1 MGRTQVRSRR
11 LLVMLLLLSLWPT
24 SALAETNPDRFS
36 AGGYF
41 RAMARPD
48 FDGGWSRLGLWNLY
62 GRLLNEGPWAALE
75 LKLDA
80 LQQEPGTHDVWTS
93 LHAKLEGGSVHGADV
108 RNGSLENYS
117 LSQLYVK
124 AGNVLLEGVTWQM
137 GTLHTYFGDLGLYDM
152 RPSDL
157 FYDTVGVSALYQN
170 DTIDLLVGFGDSGYG
185 KRGDQYSTILTA
197 GGSLRVRL
205 VDGLELGVGGEFFYE
220 PEVQGNRFAPHRTP
234 LPQNI
239 TYEDYVRHEIVA
251 RFLEQNPGRED
262 EFPKPVPTSSSSYKL
277 VGYLGFGKLG
287 PLRWNNLFVNFG
299 LRHPDNFYTET
310 VAGRN
315 YTLYTQALTD
325 QRYELNVGNEMQLAL
340 VPELL
345 DLVWAGVLG
354 TRTDEDNKVSASE
367 DNRFFY
373 SLVVRG
379 QLYLTETV
387 HFLAETSYA
396 HENSKQGN
404 LWRGHY
410 NSVFESQDGLAN
422 SEGLE
427 FGDQDNRNT
436 WQLKTGFVLN
446 PTGYGV
452 FARPSIRLLYGL
464 QHSTMHNAFGN
475 SFVETLDQFNEFR
488 ETSDRN
494 WHSVISLEAE
504 AWF

>member
-1 MGRTQVRSRR
+1 
-11 LLVMLLLLSLWPT
+11 
-24 SALAETNPDRFS
+24 
-36 AGGYF
+36 
-41 RAMARPD
+41 
-48 FDGGWSRLGLWNLY
+48 
-62 GRLLNEGPWAALE
+62 
-75 LKLDA
+75 
-80 LQQEPGTHDVWTS
+80 
-93 LHAKLEGGSVHGADV
+93 
-108 RNGSLENYS
+108 
-117 LSQLYVK
+117 
-124 AGNVLLEGVTWQM
+124 
-137 GTLHTYFGDLGLYDM
+137 
-152 RPSDL
+152 
-157 FYDTVGVSALYQN
+157 
-170 DTIDLLVGFGDSGYG
+170 
-185 KRGDQYSTILTA
+185 
-197 GGSLRVRL
+197 
-205 VDGLELGVGGEFFYE
+205 
-220 PEVQGNRFAPHRTP
+220 
-234 LPQNI
+234 
-239 TYEDYVRHEIVA
+239 
-251 RFLEQNPGRED
+251 
-262 EFPKPVPTSSSSYKL
+262 
-277 VGYLGFGKLG
+277 
-287 PLRWNNLFVNFG
+287 
-299 LRHPDNFYTET
+299 
-310 VAGRN
+310 
-315 YTLYTQALTD
+315 
-325 QRYELNVGNEMQLAL
+325 MQLAL